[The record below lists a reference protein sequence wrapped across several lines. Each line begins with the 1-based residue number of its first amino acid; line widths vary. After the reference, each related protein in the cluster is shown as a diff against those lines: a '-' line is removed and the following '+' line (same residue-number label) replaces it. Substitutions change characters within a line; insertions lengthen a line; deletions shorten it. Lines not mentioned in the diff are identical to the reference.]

1 MFSEHQLI
9 SDAQLSVITRNRAKI
24 IEKLDTS
31 GIFLDALVET
41 KIVSAEFN
49 SELLSIRTDA
59 DRNTLLL
66 DYMMKRS
73 QRKLNDFIEVL
84 QKENQT
90 HVSELFRTKG
100 KTLIITQICYTFFI
114 DN

>member
-1 MFSEHQLI
+1 MPVSENQLI
-9 SDAQLSVITRNRAKI
+9 SEEQLSVITRYRAKI

-31 GIFLDALVET
+31 GIFLDALIEK

-49 SELLSIRTDA
+49 SKLLSIRTDA

-66 DYMMKRS
+66 DYMMKCS

-90 HVSELFRTKG
+90 HVSLLFRIKG
-100 KTLIITQICYTFFI
+100 KGI
-114 DN
+114 DTDFLNQQSHE

>member
-1 MFSEHQLI
+1 M
-9 SDAQLSVITRNRAKI
+9 
-24 IEKLDTS
+24 DTS
-31 GIFLDALVET
+31 GIFLDALVEK

-49 SELLSIRTDA
+49 SKLLSTRTDA

-73 QRKLNDFIEVL
+73 QRKLNAFIEVL

-90 HVSELFRTKG
+90 HVSELFRTKRIFNEAEFYNFVA
-100 KTLIITQICYTFFI
+100 KLSVTMNTP
-114 DN
+114 